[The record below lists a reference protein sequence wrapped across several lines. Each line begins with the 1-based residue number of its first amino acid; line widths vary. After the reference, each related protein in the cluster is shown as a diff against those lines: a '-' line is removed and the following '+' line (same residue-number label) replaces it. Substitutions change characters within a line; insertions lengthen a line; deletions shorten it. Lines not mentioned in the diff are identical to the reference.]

1 MTDTDETRF
10 ERVSADSVQ
19 IDGRTLTVGRLIH
32 APAEEI
38 FDLLADPHQQID
50 ADGMDMLRGADPDAG
65 PIERVGDVF
74 TMRMHAE
81 KMGGDY
87 EMENHV
93 TKFERDVEIGW
104 MPARPG
110 HEPHGVQ
117 WTWQLE
123 PEDDDS
129 TYVTLVYDWDAV
141 TSEKMLAGK
150 FPPFPVEHFTASLQT
165 LADAV
170 EDDDWDDFDEEDEE
184 LGDLSDED

>member
-1 MTDTDETRF
+1 M
-10 ERVSADSVQ
+10 Q

-32 APAEEI
+32 APAEDI
-38 FDLLADPHQQID
+38 FELLADPHQQID
-50 ADGMDMLRGADPDAG
+50 ADGMDMLRGAADDAE
-65 PIERVGDVF
+65 PITKVGDVF

-81 KMGGDY
+81 VMGGDY

-93 TKFERDVEIGW
+93 TKFEEDVEIGW

-110 HEPHGVQ
+110 KEPHGVQ

-123 PEDDDS
+123 PEDDEA

-141 TSEKMLAGK
+141 TDKRMLGGK
-150 FPPFPVEHFTASLQT
+150 FPPFPLEHFTASLEA

-170 EDDDWDDFDEEDEE
+170 EDEDWDEDDWDDEDEE
-184 LGDLSDED
+184 LDGASDDD